1 MKFEF
6 TNLVGLL
13 SMVGTVIGLVM
24 AGSTIENSV
33 LIAVL
38 FILLAIV
45 SFVVFV
51 GFLYHFVK
59 YAQYYIPIENLP
71 DEEEAE

>member
-13 SMVGTVIGLVM
+13 SMVGTVLGLVI
-24 AGSTIENSV
+24 AGSTIEQNL
-33 LIAVL
+33 LIAVP

-51 GFLYHFVK
+51 GFLYHFIR

-71 DEEEAE
+71 DEEDTE